1 MKRFIFTA
9 ALATALA
16 CGQVDAQ
23 PRRATPEQA
32 VAMVK
37 KAVATIRRDG
47 RDKAYAAITQPRGG
61 FVRGDLYITVWGLD
75 GVVRA
80 HGANANM
87 VGKTLGDLRDID
99 GKLFIQERFQLASAK
114 GKFWQAYKYTHPT
127 TGKIEPKRVY
137 CESLEDTVVCGGVYE
152 LAR

>member
-1 MKRFIFTA
+1 MPASAKE
-9 ALATALA
+9 
-16 CGQVDAQ
+16 
-23 PRRATPEQA
+23 RRATPAQA

-37 KAVATIRRDG
+37 KAVAAIRKDG
-47 RDKAYAAITQPRGG
+47 REKAYAAITNKRGG

-87 VGKTLGDLRDID
+87 VGKNLGDLRDID

-114 GKFWQAYKYTHPT
+114 GKFWQEYKYTHPQ
-127 TGKIEPKRVY
+127 TGKIEPKRMY
-137 CESLEDTVVCGGVYE
+137 CESLQDTVVCGGVYKDP
-152 LAR
+152 A